1 MSKKNVK
8 TFKNIEK
15 SSKILNDRKKSVKNI
30 GKRLKIQKTTKKP
43 SKISKKH
50 QNYLIT
56 GKKG

>member
-1 MSKKNVK
+1 MSKNKEK

-15 SSKILNDRKKSVKNI
+15 SSKILNNREKTVKNI

-50 QNYLIT
+50 QNY
-56 GKKG
+56 